1 MIEAMSIRRR
11 RLLFTIGSA
20 AMTWPIAAEAQQT
33 GKSPKIG
40 FLYPGV
46 TTMAV
51 TRVAA
56 LREGLLSG
64 GYAAADQVEVV
75 SHSSEG
81 EPARL
86 AALAADLVQRN
97 VDVLVPV
104 SPSAVRAAKAATTT
118 IPILANDLESDPV
131 ASGFVASLAR
141 PGGNVTGVFSD
152 FPDFGMK
159 WLELLKEAIPSLAS
173 TVVLRDPAT
182 SPTQLEAVRSAG
194 KLLNV
199 RVSVVD
205 VPAITDMERAFKAA
219 SERRPDAIVILASP
233 IFGTD
238 PKLIANL
245 SLAHRIPTATL
256 FPEIARAGGLIGY
269 GPNLLGTFRQ
279 LGTMVAKVFQGLKPA
294 DLPVERPTKFET
306 VINLKTA
313 NALGLTL
320 SPLVLARAD
329 EIIE

>member
-1 MIEAMSIRRR
+1 
-11 RLLFTIGSA
+11 
-20 AMTWPIAAEAQQT
+20 
-33 GKSPKIG
+33 
-40 FLYPGV
+40 
-46 TTMAV
+46 MAV

-64 GYAAADQVEVV
+64 GYTAADQVEVV

-81 EPARL
+81 EPTRL
-86 AALAADLVQRN
+86 TALAADLVQRK

-104 SPSAVRAAKAATTT
+104 SPSAVRAAKAATAT

-141 PGGNVTGVFSD
+141 PGGNITGVFSD

-159 WLELLKEAIPSLAS
+159 WLELLKEASPSLSS

-182 SPTQLEAVRSAG
+182 SPTQLEAVQSAG

-199 RVSVVD
+199 KVTVVD
-205 VPAITDMERAFKAA
+205 VPAIADMERAFKSA
-219 SERRPDAIVILASP
+219 SQRRPDAIVILASP

-245 SLAHRIPTATL
+245 SLSHRIPTATL

-279 LGTMVAKVFQGLKPA
+279 LGTMVAKVFQGLNPA
-294 DLPVERPTKFET
+294 DLPVERPSRFEL
-306 VINLKTA
+306 VVNLKTA
-313 NALGLTL
+313 AALGITIPSVVQL
-320 SPLVLARAD
+320 RAD
-329 EIIE
+329 RLVE

>member
-11 RLLFTIGSA
+11 RLFSTLGSA
-20 AMTWPIAAEAQQT
+20 AVTWPIAAEAQQT
-33 GKSPKIG
+33 GKNPRIG

-64 GYAAADQVEVV
+64 GYTAADQVEVV

-81 EPARL
+81 EPTRL
-86 AALAADLVQRN
+86 SALAAD
-97 VDVLVPV
+97 
-104 SPSAVRAAKAATTT
+104 AATAT

-141 PGGNVTGVFSD
+141 PGGNITGVFSD

-159 WLELLKEAIPSLAS
+159 WLELLKEAIPSLSS

-182 SPTQLEAVRSAG
+182 SPTQLEAVQSAG

-199 RVSVVD
+199 KVTVVD
-205 VPAITDMERAFKAA
+205 VPAIADMERAFKSA
-219 SERRPDAIVILASP
+219 SQRRPDAIVILASP

-245 SLAHRIPTATL
+245 SLSHRSPTATL

-279 LGTMVAKVFQGLKPA
+279 LGTMVAKVFQGLNPA